1 MGSGQG
7 CGLTSHGARGSPTTQ
22 NGLAPA
28 VTVLR
33 LTVLEVKGGAVEA
46 TNSSPQGMPPA
57 VPPGGRASPSLRGPR
72 TPGVT
77 VARGDLLPRSRPSLS
92 SGQRPLS
99 PHQCHRS
106 LLDECEHRLYA
117 LSGVSGGGREVRN
130 WTRQSAQLWTGEA
143 RPNPCDPVTCGCDLT
158 WKRGLCRCDHVQNL
172 KIRSFWLIR
181 VGPVPLAGVA
191 VGDKRRRQREGAV

>member
-1 MGSGQG
+1 MWLNIPRCTRQPHNTERPGPSGHRAEADRARGQG
-7 CGLTSHGARGSPTTQ
+7 RRGGSHQ
-22 NGLAPA
+22 Q
-28 VTVLR
+28 
-33 LTVLEVKGGAVEA
+33 
-46 TNSSPQGMPPA
+46 SPQGMPPA